1 LTGNWDMAFIKSRV
15 GRFATAIAIG
25 LVAELLLLA
34 VGTVVSSKA
43 PRPWDERIWA
53 ATQEPAYPL
62 VDWLEKAQHPGFEE
76 QGAYFLL
83 IPLIQWGVWTTI
95 FYWLLSRRG
104 RATTIESLKEP

>member
-1 LTGNWDMAFIKSRV
+1 VAFIKSRV
-15 GRFATAIAIG
+15 GRLATQLPSG
-25 LVAELLLLA
+25 WLLNFSCLPL
-34 VGTVVSSKA
+34 GTVVSSKA

-62 VDWLEKAQHPGFEE
+62 EDWLEKAQHPGFEE